1 MPKGVI
7 PDRDAPTAAEKFRSQ
22 LRELEIGVNH
32 LKGKGVQAL
41 DLLRLRDQLE
51 VEIAKL
57 AEEGMDVRPERTRL
71 ETVDNI
77 FQTKAGTLN
86 RELRSI
92 GGLAGARQ
100 RENPPEDHLW
110 WYGDIFLKERR
121 RQALIRTAIGVV
133 AVLVILLGVNWYM
146 DRFHGYSPEEKR
158 ARSLMSDG
166 ERFIQAGQIEQAI
179 GAYEQA
185 VAILPQLG
193 EAQAMLAVLYELQGR
208 SEEAQQTFARAEA
221 AYPSRGEYLK
231 AVAKAYGSVGRLGRS
246 LELLNEDL
254 ALNPKDA
261 EAYYIRAGVYEMLD
275 RVTDAL
281 RDLDTCA
288 KLASEQ
294 KLDALYVLA
303 KQRYGILVQRG
314 AGM

>member
-1 MPKGVI
+1 MPKWVI

-51 VEIAKL
+51 VEITKL

-92 GGLAGARQ
+92 GGLAGARE
-100 RENPPEDHLW
+100 RENPPEEYFW
-110 WYGDIFLKERR
+110 WYGDIFLRERQ
-121 RQALIRTAIGVV
+121 RQALIRIVIGVV

-146 DRFHGYSPEEKR
+146 DRFHGYSPEEKL
-158 ARSLMSDG
+158 ARNFMADG
-166 ERFIQAGQIEQAI
+166 ERLIQAGQLEQAI

-231 AVAKAYGSVGRLGRS
+231 AVAKAYGSMGRLGRS
-246 LELLNEDL
+246 LELLNEAL

-261 EAYYIRAGVYEMLD
+261 EAYYIRAGVYEMLN
-275 RVTDAL
+275 RITDAL

-288 KLASEQ
+288 QLASEQ
-294 KLDALYVLA
+294 RLDALYVLA